1 MMKNIF
7 YLFCLTLSVN
17 ILHSQFLPSGISTTD
32 EKYRLGGLGVGYSFT
47 PVFGSN
53 KFMVNGN
60 SFFSGRLLIGNTP
73 DLDDNTTNWGI
84 KMDKPFVIANDIFPL
99 IRVYSTNSG
108 SVGEGNFAVATG
120 DYYFS
125 NVSRAGDVI
134 LKAHTEG
141 SLIISNSRE
150 GDIKFTTTP
159 DFPTSSDQIRMIINK
174 DGDIGIGTDTPDAK
188 LAVNGLIHTKEVK
201 VDLTGWPDYVFDE
214 KYDLPSLDEVE
225 EYIQKNGHLINV
237 PSAEEV
243 EEEGVKLGE
252 MIKIQQEKIEELT
265 LYIIEL
271 KREIE
276 KLKNIEKK

>member
-1 MMKNIF
+1 
-7 YLFCLTLSVN
+7 
-17 ILHSQFLPSGISTTD
+17 
-32 EKYRLGGLGVGYSFT
+32 
-47 PVFGSN
+47 
-53 KFMVNGN
+53 MVNGN
-60 SFFSGRLLIGNTP
+60 QFINNRLNLGTVA
-73 DLDDNTTNWGI
+73 DFDDNTFNWGI
-84 KMDKPFVIANDIFPL
+84 KSDKPFLIANSLYPL
-99 IRVYSTNSG
+99 LEISTYG
-108 SVGEGNFAVATG
+108 TAAYGKFEAAVATG

-134 LKAHTEG
+134 LRAHTEG

-201 VDLTGWPDYVFDE
+201 VDLIGWPDYVFDE

-225 EYIQKNGHLINV
+225 EYIHKNGHLINV